1 MTILLLIILRQWNRN
16 IIPYIKQNP
25 SKKDYETSIGITG
38 APIKEIPVCVNL
50 DSNHCFHLSSNV
62 NFILIFRQYDEESIT
77 GVLIKEIAWI
87 LIRAIW
93 ILFQYSASEIEILI
107 FQSTIYSNIKNSS
120 TRKIICDVDSN
131 DSNHCFPLIDI
142 PTSRSYWRH
151 VEH

>member
-1 MTILLLIILRQWNRN
+1 MKSYSN

-25 SKKDYETSIGITG
+25 SKKDYETSIGITD

-87 LIRAIW
+87 LIRAI
-93 ILFQYSASEIEILI
+93 
-107 FQSTIYSNIKNSS
+107 
-120 TRKIICDVDSN
+120 
-131 DSNHCFPLIDI
+131 
-142 PTSRSYWRH
+142 
-151 VEH
+151 